1 MNRLQNYINIFHYI
15 YIIVMDKDEIIKK
28 LAERNAKLEEEL
40 QATKEHLK
48 KYTAP
53 SYKKEYY
60 ENNKEVIKERNN
72 KYKNTTNYKPTPEQ
86 VKLYNNRSYLK
97 RKEKLKKELEEKHNN
112 ENI

>member
-1 MNRLQNYINIFHYI
+1 MNN
-15 YIIVMDKDEIIKK
+15 
-28 LAERNAKLEEEL
+28 EEL
-40 QATKEHLK
+40 LTKIKNYEDRILCLENELNRTKEHLK

-60 ENNKEVIKERNN
+60 EKNKEVVKERNN

-97 RKEKLKKELEEKHNN
+97 RKEKLQKELEEKQND